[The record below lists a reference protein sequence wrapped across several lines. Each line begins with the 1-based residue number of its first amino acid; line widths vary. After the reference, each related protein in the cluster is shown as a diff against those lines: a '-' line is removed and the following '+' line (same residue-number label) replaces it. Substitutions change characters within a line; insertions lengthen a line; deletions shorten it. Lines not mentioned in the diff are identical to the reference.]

1 MGGDEYEYGVVQG
14 ALKLKTGRIKKPKKK
29 KGKDKTKQKSSKQL
43 YKIDTSQS
51 EHSDIKLLKEQ
62 PEPTEAEKRHEEM
75 QTKRQRNRIERM
87 AQRSYRERIK
97 EFNEQLDRAPEHHD
111 MPRVGP
117 G

>member
-1 MGGDEYEYGVVQG
+1 MESNQS
-14 ALKLKTGRIKKPKKK
+14 PN
-29 KGKDKTKQKSSKQL
+29 KQQL
-43 YKIDTSQS
+43 
-51 EHSDIKLLKEQ
+51 
-62 PEPTEAEKRHEEM
+62 EPTEAEKRHEEI
-75 QTKRQRNRIERM
+75 QTKRQRKRIERM